1 MYNYEH
7 YNFRVLTLLLGLM
20 AFMFLMYD
28 QYIGASISLVLGAL
42 STISYTGISLD
53 TAKQRYLKYDRFV
66 KFKLGRWVALPK
78 PSYVTLVRI
87 KLSNVRS
94 GVSPMI
100 TPEPGKRARSYKINL
115 VVEGDRRFIAVC
127 RGPKEKMTQEALKLG
142 RELDIR
148 VLDYTTHEKKWIL

>member
-1 MYNYEH
+1 MYTYEH
-7 YNFRVLTLLLGLM
+7 YNFRVMTLLLGLM
-20 AFMFLMYD
+20 AFMFLMYA
-28 QYIGASISLVLGAL
+28 QYIGASISLVFGVLF
-42 STISYTGISLD
+42 TISYTGIRID
-53 TAKQRYLKYDRFV
+53 TVKQRYMKYDRFT
-66 KFKLGRWVALPK
+66 KLRIGKWESLPK

-94 GVSPMI
+94 MASPMV
-100 TPEPGKRARSYKINL
+100 TPEPGKRSRSYKVNL

-142 RELDIR
+142 RVMDLR